1 MLNTKLFN
9 FHDAILIFSIVI
21 IWHILAN
28 PIYDAIDAKIT
39 KKS

>member
-9 FHDAILIFSIVI
+9 FHDAILIMAIVI

-28 PIYDAIDAKIT
+28 PLYDAIDAKIS
-39 KKS
+39 KNS